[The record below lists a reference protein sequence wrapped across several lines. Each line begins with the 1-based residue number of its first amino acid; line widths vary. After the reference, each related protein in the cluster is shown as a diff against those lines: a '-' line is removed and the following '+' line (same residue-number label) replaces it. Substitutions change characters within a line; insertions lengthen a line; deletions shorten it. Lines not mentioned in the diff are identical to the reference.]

1 MILNRIHR
9 KKVDNYESDREFS
22 HEEVRVGS
30 MNTIVGIFDRKDDA
44 ERAVEDLKEFGF
56 QNSDISVIMK
66 EQGGFVQRS
75 KGSKGGSA
83 FEGLITGA
91 TSGGVIGGLAGLL
104 IGIGAIAIPGVGPLL
119 VAGPLAVALGL
130 TGAAAATVSGAA
142 TGILAG
148 GLVGGLVGLGFPQD
162 VAYEYEQRLR
172 QGGVL
177 LAVPVEVESDARKV
191 EKLFALHNAMHVR
204 NINRN

>member
-1 MILNRIHR
+1 MILNRT
-9 KKVDNYESDREFS
+9 KTTDEEYEHDSFKR
-22 HEEVRVGS
+22 EVRSRS
-30 MNTIVGIFDRKDDA
+30 MGTVVGIFDSKDDA
-44 ERAVEDLKEFGF
+44 EYAVDDLKEFGF
-56 QNSDISVIMK
+56 RNSDISVIMK
-66 EQGGFVQRS
+66 EQGEYVQKQ
-75 KGSKGGSA
+75 KGSKGGAA

-104 IGIGAIAIPGVGPLL
+104 IGIGAIAIPSVGPLL

-142 TGILAG
+142 TGIVAG
-148 GLVGGLVGLGFPQD
+148 GLVGGLVGLGLPQD

-172 QGGVL
+172 EGGVL

-191 EKLFALHNAMHVR
+191 EKLFALHNAMHIR
-204 NINRN
+204 NLDRN

>member
-1 MILNRIHR
+1 MKFNRFYTHDSSEIP
-9 KKVDNYESDREFS
+9 EREVNS
-22 HEEVRVGS
+22 RHMSTV
-30 MNTIVGIFDRKDDA
+30 VGIFDSKDDA
-44 ERAVEDLKEFGF
+44 EFAVEDLKEFGF

-66 EQGGFVQRS
+66 EQGGYVQKT
-75 KGSKGGSA
+75 KGSKGGAA
-83 FEGLITGA
+83 FEGLVTGA

-142 TGILAG
+142 TGIVAG
-148 GLVGGLVGLGFPQD
+148 GLVGSLVGIGLPQD
-162 VAYEYEQRLR
+162 VAYQYEQRLR
-172 QGGVL
+172 EGGVL

-191 EKLFALHNAMHVR
+191 EKLFALHNAMHIR
-204 NINRN
+204 NLERN